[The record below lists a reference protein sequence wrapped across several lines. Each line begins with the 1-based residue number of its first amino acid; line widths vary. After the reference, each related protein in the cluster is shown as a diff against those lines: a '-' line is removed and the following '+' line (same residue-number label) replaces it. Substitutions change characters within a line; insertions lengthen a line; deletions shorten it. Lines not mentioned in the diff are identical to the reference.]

1 MNVTK
6 VFYMPDVLGE
16 VEVVVV
22 VVFMVVVVVVAIVD
36 VVVTWVVMGSVAPK
50 RTDI

>member
-22 VVFMVVVVVVAIVD
+22 VVFMVVVVVVAIID
-36 VVVTWVVMGSVAPK
+36 VVGSVAPK